1 MPARAARAGGGPGT
15 SARRPRN
22 ARDARVR
29 PGRAISA
36 SPRWLP
42 AWRKRS
48 RRRTIGA
55 PKFYF
60 ADVGV
65 VNRLARRGGLSPG
78 SELYGRAFE
87 NWVFHELSACLDH
100 RELDDELAYWR
111 LAGGTEVDFVIGDLR
126 LAVEAKASPWMTRD
140 HLKGLRSPAVDHPGV
155 RRRAVVCLEPRPRRT
170 PDGIDVLPAETFV
183 RRLWDGGLLSDGA
196 R

>member
-1 MPARAARAGGGPGT
+1 M
-15 SARRPRN
+15 
-22 ARDARVR
+22 
-29 PGRAISA
+29 
-36 SPRWLP
+36 
-42 AWRKRS
+42 
-48 RRRTIGA
+48 
-55 PKFYF
+55 
-60 ADVGV
+60 

-126 LAVEAKASPWMTRD
+126 LAVEAKASPRMTRD
-140 HLKGLRSPAVDHPGV
+140 HLKGLRSFAVDHPGV
-155 RRRAVVCLEPRPRRT
+155 RRRVVVCLEPRPRRT